1 MDNALITHLAMIALF
16 VNAVHFTSNKESRV
30 DRLVGM
36 VFSVAFIFALIYY
49 INK

>member
-1 MDNALITHLAMIALF
+1 MDNALITNLAMIALF
-16 VNAVHFTSNKESRV
+16 VNAVHFTSNKKSRV

-36 VFSVAFIFALIYY
+36 FFSAAFIFTLISY